1 MGYELLLA
9 LCAGFILGI
18 IFVYFVFVK
27 PLRRKVADLISRKQS
42 LSTTYGKITEQFAPF
57 MAHYPYNPQ
66 NFRFLGTPIDGVQFN
81 ESEVVFVEIKSS
93 KSKPSALQN
102 RIRSLVEQGRVRW
115 MEFRIG

>member
-1 MGYELLLA
+1 MELILFG
-9 LCAGFILGI
+9 AGFVLGI

-57 MAHYPYNPQ
+57 MASYPYDPQ

-81 ESEVVFVEIKSS
+81 ENEVVFVEIKSN
-93 KSKPSALQN
+93 KSKPSQLQN
-102 RIRSLVEQGRVRW
+102 RIRQLVEAGRVRW